1 MDREGSEKE
10 DSGSLYSPNYSQSLA
25 SVSVKRTECSID
37 KKRGKEGGGGGFPRK
52 KPGNIFFDNLVPSR
66 MAEMME
72 RQCRVAV
79 SFVRSFVRGK
89 IRDRKRKRQ
98 KKEEGEKGERNPS
111 FWYTR
116 QSFWI
121 SNTIRNERRLL
132 VKCIIVPSV
141 LSLLPLSILDFLS
154 GFRDSKTKIFQI
166 ISSKWQRSSAAH
178 YSWILTLSLHGSDLY
193 NSWHGWV
200 PSQVFVTRN
209 KTRKIGGKVE
219 VNQRFSG
226 NTANPWNSEDQRAI
240 IIYDSKFIENWNIRA
255 IFVPTHGDIIQIGEN
270 GKQEETGFV

>member
-116 QSFWI
+116 QSF
-121 SNTIRNERRLL
+121 
-132 VKCIIVPSV
+132 
-141 LSLLPLSILDFLS
+141 
-154 GFRDSKTKIFQI
+154 
-166 ISSKWQRSSAAH
+166 
-178 YSWILTLSLHGSDLY
+178 
-193 NSWHGWV
+193 
-200 PSQVFVTRN
+200 
-209 KTRKIGGKVE
+209 
-219 VNQRFSG
+219 
-226 NTANPWNSEDQRAI
+226 
-240 IIYDSKFIENWNIRA
+240 
-255 IFVPTHGDIIQIGEN
+255 
-270 GKQEETGFV
+270 